1 MKRFLA
7 IFLVLGIFFPLL
19 SGAEKCALFLA
30 GPSMAG
36 EARRAFAGMQ
46 LPQGVRFR
54 MIPDA
59 SNAALLQSEI
69 ARADLIIANGL
80 VPEFR
85 DILAGSPGL
94 DKKIIHLL
102 GTPALRPRIPEKLL
116 QHCIFPMDPEVAAYR
131 AYLSAANL
139 RNMVLYLLWKELQIP
154 LHVPAPETGPQVG
167 IIDPFTGK
175 IWQDAEAWFAAHPVK
190 ADSRGRVAVLVYRAS
205 AVEGKSLFLK
215 DLVKVFAE
223 HGLEAVCFFGDE
235 IRLIREFL
243 LDRNGRPRVDGVAAF
258 SLKFKAGLS
267 PALQKAL
274 ADLDMP
280 VINAL
285 TLYRQTTEQWQAS
298 PQGMNNFAVAFSM
311 IAPEVSGLI
320 EPTLLFGREMRDGEA
335 VFVPFH
341 DNMTRLAERMQKWI
355 SLRKKPNR
363 EKKVALFFYHPEGG
377 KQGIGAS
384 YMNVPRSLTAICKVL
399 AENGYHIGGAEK
411 YTEKALTDRLIA
423 GVRNVG
429 QWAPGELEKLCLAGD
444 VVRIPFEQYRK
455 WFDALP
461 EAFRQSVLREWGPVE
476 NARIMAMDGKLII
489 PVWQTGNL
497 AILPEPM
504 RGYAGDFQKM
514 YHSITLP
521 PPHQYIAVYLWLR
534 HVFHADAVVHMGR
547 HGSQEWLPGK
557 QLGLSASCAPAVLGG
572 DMVNLYPYISDGIG
586 EGILVK
592 RRGAGVI
599 LSHLTPVLG
608 EAGDLPGAVE
618 LTAALNTWQAADPGR
633 KEGALQQVRALA
645 EKGTWMTDAGISDFS
660 ENSLHRLQHYLEDLK
675 SNTLPFGLHA
685 FGISPG
691 REEIRKMTE
700 LAGVSGKDHLRME
713 RLLQVSGK
721 DEMDMLLRGL
731 AGRFVPPGLSGDPV
745 RSPASLPSGR
755 NFYGFDPDKF
765 PTRDAFAKA
774 GAAVE
779 MLIREYQAKHDG
791 AYPVQTAIVL
801 WAGESVRTGGLNESI
816 LLHLIG
822 MEPVWDKNGRVR
834 TFRPVPAAR
843 LGRPRLDAVVTASG
857 AYRDQFAGLLA
868 RLDKAQR
875 DAARMTDVENY
886 LARHSAALR
895 AELIRRGEKPEVA
908 EQAAFSRIYAPA
920 PGAYGVGV
928 KRLAG
933 ASGMWEDNR
942 EIAGAYL
949 KRMRYSVRADGGL
962 QDAGTALSMQ
972 LQKTAVVL
980 HSRSSTLY
988 GVTDIDDMFQYMGG
1002 LSLAVRTEQGKAP
1015 EQYIMDNRKS
1025 ARVQVTP
1032 LRQFIASELRSRTFN
1047 PVWIAA
1053 QQKEN
1058 YAGAGTIAKM
1068 TDNLWGWQAVT
1079 PENVS
1084 PAQWQELYEVYQQD
1098 RYKLGVKEFFRRE
1111 NSWAAQSVAARML
1124 EAVRKDF
1131 WDASQSIRT
1140 ELARDYAQNVIENG
1154 VACCDHTCNNPL
1166 LHQMVMNLI
1175 SVPGVMTPEAVT
1187 QFKIAVEQAIG
1198 KTVAE
1203 QVREQRI
1210 RRAGALKPEMN
1221 APQTS
1226 GHGQDVQIVKGYKMR
1241 ESQDDETKMSSSGIR
1256 WLSILTLTGLILLFL
1271 AGTRQRAG

>member
-116 QHCIFPMDPEVAAYR
+116 QHCIFPMEPEVAAYR
-131 AYLSAANL
+131 AYPSSANL
-139 RNMVLYLLWKELQIP
+139 RNMVLYLLRKELQIP
-154 LHVPAPETGPQVG
+154 LHVPAQETGPSAG
-167 IIDPFTGK
+167 IVDPFSGK
-175 IWQDAEAWFAAHPVK
+175 VWQDAEAWFAAHPPQK
-190 ADSRGRVAVLVYRAS
+190 NGRGRVAVLIYGAS
-205 AVEGKSLFLK
+205 VAAGKAAFLQPLVET
-215 DLVKVFAE
+215 FAE

-243 LDRNGRPRVDGVAAF
+243 LDRQGRPRVDGVAAF
-258 SLKFKAGLS
+258 SFKFKAGLS
-267 PALQKAL
+267 PELQKAL
-274 ADLDMP
+274 RDLDLP

-285 TLYRQTTEQWQAS
+285 TLYRQTTDQWQAS
-298 PQGMNNFAVAFSM
+298 VQGMNSFAVAFAM

-320 EPTLLFGREMRDGEA
+320 EPTLLYGREMRDGES
-335 VFVPFH
+335 VFVPFR
-341 DNMTRLAERMQKWI
+341 DNMARLAERLDKWI
-355 SLRKKPNR
+355 SLRRKPNC

-377 KQGIGAS
+377 KQDIGAS
-384 YMNVPRSLTAICKVL
+384 YLNVPRSMVSICKAL
-399 AENGYHIGGAEK
+399 SEDGYYLGGAEQ
-411 YTEKALTDRLIA
+411 YTERALTDRLIA

-429 QWAPGELEKLCLAGD
+429 QWAPGELEALCRAGD

-461 EAFRQSVLREWGPVE
+461 EGFRRAVLREWGPVE
-476 NARIMAMDGKLII
+476 KSRIMTLDGSLVI
-489 PVWQTGNL
+489 PVWRSGNL

-504 RGYAGDFQKM
+504 RGYMGDFQKM
-514 YHSITLP
+514 YHSATLA

-534 HVFHADAVVHMGR
+534 HVFKADAVIHLGR

-557 QLGLSASCAPAVLGG
+557 QLGLSGNCAPAVLGG

-592 RRGAGVI
+592 RRGGGVI

-608 EAGDLPGAVE
+608 AAGDVPGAAE
-618 LTAALNTWQAADPGR
+618 LTEALNTWQSADPNR
-633 KEGALQQVRALA
+633 KEAALKQVLELA
-645 EKGTWMTDAGISDFS
+645 SAGSWMADAGIRDFS
-660 ENSLHRLQHYLEDLK
+660 EDSLHRLQHYLEELK
-675 SNTLPFGLHA
+675 SSSLPFGLHA

-691 REEIRKMTE
+691 SEEIRKMVE
-700 LAGVSGKDHLRME
+700 LAGVSGKEKERMMQ
-713 RLLQVSGK
+713 LLHSAGA
-721 DEMDMLLRGL
+721 DETAMLLRGL
-731 AGRFVPPGLSGDPV
+731 SGRFVPPGLSGDPV
-745 RSPASLPSGR
+745 RTPASLPAGR

-765 PTRDAFAKA
+765 PTRDAYQKA
-774 GAAVE
+774 GSVVQT
-779 MLIREYQAKHDG
+779 LIREHQKKHNG
-791 AYPVQTAIVL
+791 AYPAQTAIVL

-816 LLHLIG
+816 FLHLVG
-822 MEPVWDKNGRVR
+822 MEPVWDRTGRVR
-834 TFRPVPAAR
+834 TFRPIPASR

-868 RLDKAQR
+868 KLDKVQR
-875 DAARMTDVENY
+875 EAAKMTDVENF
-886 LARHSAALR
+886 LAGHNAAVR
-895 AELIRRGEKPEVA
+895 AELIRQGMPERAA
-908 EQAAFSRIYAPA
+908 EEAASGRIYAPE

-933 ASGMWEDNR
+933 ASGMWEDNKT
-942 EIAGAYL
+942 IAGAYL
-949 KRMRYSVRADGGL
+949 KRMRYAVNGSGKL
-962 QDAGTALSMQ
+962 QESAGALAVQ
-972 LQKTAVVL
+972 LQHTAAVI
-980 HSRSSTLY
+980 HSRSSSLY

-1002 LSLAVRTEQGKAP
+1002 LSLAVNKAKGAAP
-1015 EQYIMDNRKS
+1015 EQFIVDNRKA

-1032 LRQFIASELRSRTFN
+1032 LRQFIASELRSRAFN
-1047 PVWIAA
+1047 PAWIAA

-1058 YAGAGTIAKM
+1058 YSGARTIAKM

-1079 PENVS
+1079 PENVT
-1084 PAQWQELYEVYQQD
+1084 PGQWQELYEVYQKD
-1098 RYKLGVKEFFRRE
+1098 RFKLGVKEFFRKE
-1111 NSWAAQSVAARML
+1111 NAWAAQSVSARML

-1131 WDASQSIRT
+1131 WNAPQEIRT
-1140 ELARDYAQNVIENG
+1140 DLARDYAQNVIENG

-1175 SVPGVMTPEAVT
+1175 SVPGVMSPEAVM
-1187 QFKIAVEQAIG
+1187 QFKVAVERATAKTMEEQA
-1198 KTVAE
+1198 
-1203 QVREQRI
+1203 REQRI
-1210 RRAGALKPEMN
+1210 QRAGVLQKQVN
-1221 APQTS
+1221 APRSS
-1226 GHGQDVQIVKGYKMR
+1226 GQGRDTQVVQGYKMQ
-1241 ESQDDETKMSSSGIR
+1241 ESRDDETRMSSSGIR
-1256 WLSILTLTGLILLFL
+1256 WLSILILTGLILLFL
-1271 AGTRQRAG
+1271 AGTRRGS

>member
-116 QHCIFPMDPEVAAYR
+116 QHCIFPMEPEVAAYR
-131 AYLSAANL
+131 AYPSSANL

-154 LHVPAPETGPQVG
+154 LHVPAQETGPAAG
-167 IIDPFTGK
+167 IVDPFSGK
-175 IWQDAEAWFAAHPVK
+175 VWQDAEAWFAAHPPQK
-190 ADSRGRVAVLVYRAS
+190 NGRGRVAVLIYGAS
-205 AVEGKSLFLK
+205 VAAGNAAFLQPLVET
-215 DLVKVFAE
+215 FAE

-235 IRLIREFL
+235 IRLVREFL
-243 LDRNGRPRVDGVAAF
+243 LDRQGRPRVDGVAAF
-258 SLKFKAGLS
+258 SFKFKAGLS
-267 PALQKAL
+267 PELQKAL
-274 ADLDMP
+274 RDLDLP

-285 TLYRQTTEQWQAS
+285 TLYRQTTDQWQAS
-298 PQGMNNFAVAFSM
+298 VQGMNSFAVAFAM

-320 EPTLLFGREMRDGEA
+320 EPTLLYGREVRAGES
-335 VFVPFH
+335 VFVPFRS
-341 DNMTRLAERMQKWI
+341 NMIRLAERMAKWI
-355 SLRKKPNR
+355 ALRRKANR

-377 KQGIGAS
+377 KQDIGAS
-384 YMNVPRSLTAICKVL
+384 YLNVPRSMVSICKAL
-399 AENGYHIGGAEK
+399 SGNGYHLGGAEQ
-411 YTEKALTDRLIA
+411 YTERALTDRLIA

-429 QWAPGELEKLCLAGD
+429 QWAPGELEALCRAGD
-444 VVRIPFEQYRK
+444 VVRIPFVQYRK

-461 EAFRQSVLREWGPVE
+461 EGFRQSVLREWGPVE
-476 NARIMAMDGKLII
+476 NTRIMALDGNLII
-489 PVWQTGNL
+489 PVWQSGNL

-504 RGYAGDFQKM
+504 RGYMGDFQKM
-514 YHSITLP
+514 YHSATLP

-534 HVFHADAVVHMGR
+534 HVFKADAVIHLGR

-557 QLGLSASCAPAVLGG
+557 QLGLSENCAPAVLGG

-592 RRGAGVI
+592 RRGGGVI

-608 EAGDLPGAVE
+608 AAGDVPGAAE
-618 LTAALNTWQAADPGR
+618 LTAALNAWQSADPNC
-633 KEGALQQVRALA
+633 KEAALKQVQDLA
-645 EKGTWMTDAGISDFS
+645 SAGSWMADAGIPDFS
-660 ENSLHRLQHYLEDLK
+660 EDSLLRLQHYLEEVK
-675 SNTLPFGLHA
+675 SSSLPFGLHA

-691 REEIRKMTE
+691 PEEIRKMTE
-700 LAGVSGKDHLRME
+700 LAGVSGKEKERM
-713 RLLQVSGK
+713 RQLLHSAGA
-721 DEMDMLLRGL
+721 DEMSMLLRGL
-731 AGRFVPPGLSGDPV
+731 SGRFVPPGLSGDPV
-745 RSPASLPSGR
+745 RTPASLPAGR

-765 PTRDAFAKA
+765 PTRDAYQKA
-774 GAAVE
+774 GSVVQT
-779 MLIREYQAKHDG
+779 LIREHQAKHNG
-791 AYPVQTAIVL
+791 AYPAQTAIVL

-822 MEPVWDKNGRVR
+822 MEPVWDKTGRVR
-834 TFRPVPAAR
+834 MFRPVPGSR
-843 LGRPRLDAVVTASG
+843 LGRPRLDAVMTASG

-868 RLDKAQR
+868 KLDRAQR
-875 DAARMTDVENY
+875 DASKLTDVENF
-886 LARHSAALR
+886 LASHTAAVR
-895 AELIRRGEKPEVA
+895 AELIRQGVPERTAEEKA
-908 EQAAFSRIYAPA
+908 SSRIYAPE

-933 ASGMWEDNR
+933 ASGMWEDNKT
-942 EIAGAYL
+942 IAEAYL
-949 KRMRYSVRADGGL
+949 KRMRYSVGADGKLWESSGAFAVQL
-962 QDAGTALSMQ
+962 RHTA
-972 LQKTAVVL
+972 AVI

-1002 LSLAVRTEQGKAP
+1002 LSLAVNKAKGAAP
-1015 EQYIMDNRKS
+1015 EQFIVDNRK
-1025 ARVQVTP
+1025 AAKVQVTP
-1032 LRQFIASELRSRTFN
+1032 LRQFIASELRSRVFN
-1047 PVWIAA
+1047 PAWIAA

-1058 YAGAGTIAKM
+1058 YAGARTIAKM

-1079 PENVS
+1079 PENVA
-1084 PAQWQELYEVYQQD
+1084 PGQWQELYEVYQKD
-1098 RYKLGVKEFFRRE
+1098 RYNLGVKAFFRKE
-1111 NSWAAQSVAARML
+1111 NAWAAQSVAARML

-1131 WDASQSIRT
+1131 WNAPQEIRT
-1140 ELARDYAQNVIENG
+1140 DLARDYAQNVIENG

-1166 LHQMVMNLI
+1166 LNQMVMNLI
-1175 SVPGVMTPEAVT
+1175 SVPGVMSPDAVT
-1187 QFKIAVEQAIG
+1187 QFKVAVERAVAQTMEEQA
-1198 KTVAE
+1198 
-1203 QVREQRI
+1203 REQRI
-1210 RRAGALKPEMN
+1210 QRAGILQK
-1221 APQTS
+1221 QTDVPRSS
-1226 GHGQDVQIVKGYKMR
+1226 GQGQDPQIVQGYKMQ
-1241 ESQDDETKMSSSGIR
+1241 ESRDEETRMSSSGIR

-1271 AGTRQRAG
+1271 AGTRRSN

>member
-139 RNMVLYLLWKELQIP
+139 RNMVLYLLRKELQIP

-175 IWQDAEAWFAAHPVK
+175 IWQDAEAWFAAHPVRN
-190 ADSRGRVAVLVYRAS
+190 DCRGRVAVLVYGAS
-205 AVEGKSLFLK
+205 ATLEKAVFLRP
-215 DLVKVFAE
+215 LVTAFAE
-223 HGLEAVCFFGDE
+223 RGLEAVCFFGDE
-235 IRLIREFL
+235 VRLIREFL
-243 LDRNGRPRVDGVAAF
+243 LDHHGRPRVDGVAAF
-258 SLKFKAGLS
+258 SFKFKAGLS
-267 PALQKAL
+267 PVMQKAL
-274 ADLDMP
+274 QDLDLP
-280 VINAL
+280 VVNAL
-285 TLYRQTTEQWQAS
+285 TLYRQTTGEWQAS
-298 PQGMNNFAVAFSM
+298 PQGMSSFAVAFAM

-320 EPTLLFGREMRDGEA
+320 EPTLLYGREIQNGEA
-335 VFVPFH
+335 VFTPFH
-341 DNMTRLAERMQKWI
+341 DNMTRLAERMSKWI
-355 SLRKKPNR
+355 GLRKKKNDT
-363 EKKVALFFYHPEGG
+363 KKVALFFYHPEGG
-377 KQGIGAS
+377 KQDIGAS
-384 YMNVPRSLTAICKVL
+384 YLNVPRSMTEICKAL
-399 AENGYHIGGAEK
+399 AENGYQIGGAEK

-455 WFDALP
+455 WFETLP
-461 EAFRQSVLREWGPVE
+461 EAFRQAVLREWGAVE
-476 NARIMAMDGKLII
+476 DARIMALDGHLII

-514 YHSITLP
+514 YHSATLP

-534 HVFHADAVVHMGR
+534 HVFQADAAIHLGR

-557 QLGLSASCAPAVLGG
+557 QLGLSAACAPAVLGG

-599 LSHLTPVLG
+599 LAHLTPVLG
-608 EAGDLPGAVE
+608 KAGDLPGAAPLAAAINAWQSADPARKE
-618 LTAALNTWQAADPGR
+618 AALRQIQSLAAQGN
-633 KEGALQQVRALA
+633 
-645 EKGTWMTDAGISDFS
+645 WMTDAGISDFS

-700 LAGVSGKDHLRME
+700 LAGVSGDDQQRME
-713 RLLQVSGK
+713 KLLLSAGK
-721 DEMDMLLRGL
+721 DEMSMLLRGL
-731 AGRFVPPGLSGDPV
+731 SGRFVPPGLSGDPV
-745 RSPASLPSGR
+745 RSPASLPAGR

-765 PTRDAFAKA
+765 PTRDAYAKA
-774 GAAVE
+774 GTAVE
-779 MLIREYQAKHDG
+779 TLIREHRAKHNG
-791 AYPVQTAIVL
+791 AYPAQTAIVL

-834 TFRPVPAAR
+834 TFRPVPGGR

-868 RLDKAQR
+868 KLDKAQR
-875 DAARMTDVENY
+875 EAASLTDVENF
-886 LARHSAALR
+886 LARHSADIR
-895 AELIRRGEKPEVA
+895 AELLRKGTAPEA
-908 EQAAFSRIYAPA
+908 AAQAATCRIYTPE

-933 ASGMWEDNR
+933 ASGMWEENR

-949 KRMRYSVRADGGL
+949 NRMRYGIRADGEL
-962 QDAGTALSMQ
+962 QESGAALSMQ
-972 LQKTAVVL
+972 LQKTAVVI
-980 HSRSSTLY
+980 HSRSTTLY

-1002 LSLAVRTEQGKAP
+1002 LALAARTVQGRAP
-1015 EQYIMDNRKS
+1015 EQFIMDNRKS

-1047 PVWIAA
+1047 PAWIAA

-1098 RYKLGVKEFFRRE
+1098 RYKLGMKDFFQRE
-1111 NSWAAQSVAARML
+1111 NAWAAQSVTARML
-1124 EAVRKDF
+1124 EAVRKGF
-1131 WDASQSIRT
+1131 WEAPQDIRT
-1140 ELARDYAQNVIENG
+1140 ALARDYVQNVIDNG

-1175 SVPGVMTPEAVT
+1175 SVPGVMTPEAVEK
-1187 QFKIAVEQAIG
+1187 FKMAVERAAARSI
-1198 KTVAE
+1198 AE
-1203 QVREQRI
+1203 QIREQRI
-1210 RRAGALKPEMN
+1210 QRAGALKPEMN

-1226 GHGQDVQIVKGYKMR
+1226 GQGQDTQIVKGYKMR
-1241 ESQDDETKMSSSGIR
+1241 ESQDEETKMSSSGIR